1 MCIIYTLKRI
11 TQPLK
16 IYHYCYFKLREFYT
30 PAKGDPAPAHR
41 APSPFEY
48 FGFVFCKLDCIT
60 CIYIHGK
67 CILLATLTKEK
78 HFNEYQNNAQDP
90 KNSTAHIIYEIP
102 GSANAPGSG
111 SKCSDA
117 LNMEKTSLI

>member
-30 PAKGDPAPAHR
+30 PAKGDPAPAQQ

-78 HFNEYQNNAQDP
+78 HRVSTSIKIMPKIPRILPRISFMKFLDP
-90 KNSTAHIIYEIP
+90 PMRLVLEVNVQMYSIWKKP
-102 GSANAPGSG
+102 V
-111 SKCSDA
+111 
-117 LNMEKTSLI
+117 